1 SEHILGVGAVCGLWP
16 RPQPEKARE
25 ANGSWRVTADAFSGS
40 PPRMSS
46 ASAANMMDHLLALII
61 GDLRREDQTE
71 AEIFFRNAAIVW
83 HFGAILENS
92 LVKQSDS
99 GSSEK
104 EQSLPSVSN
113 ESNDVDDVD
122 DGDHT
127 ESRDSTDSDD
137 DDHSDDSDESHHS
150 DESDEM
156 ITDSPTD
163 LPATVDYTPA
173 VFTRDTYDGRGDSVA
188 YGLKSKSIKFYS
200 AEDKYPDA
208 TKEDLA
214 SQMESREMDDT
225 GKATLV
231 ALNLQST
238 SDLDSRGEDSF
249 EKRDDSL
256 ENNGFEHSKEYKL
269 KANDESSEHSNVI
282 SSQKIPEGSHIS
294 HSQEFHSHEEKLDLD
309 PKSVEEDK
317 HLKFRI
323 SHELDST
330 SSE

>member
-1 SEHILGVGAVCGLWP
+1 MRIAVICFCLLGIV
-16 RPQPEKARE
+16 
-25 ANGSWRVTADAFSGS
+25 
-40 PPRMSS
+40 S
-46 ASAANMMDHLLALII
+46 ALP
-61 GDLRREDQTE
+61 
-71 AEIFFRNAAIVW
+71 
-83 HFGAILENS
+83 
-92 LVKQSDS
+92 VKQGDS

-104 EQSLPSVSN
+104 EQSLPSVSD

-122 DGDHT
+122 DGDNT

-156 ITDSPTD
+156 ATDSPTD
-163 LPATVDYTPA
+163 LPATVDYTPV

-200 AEDKYPDA
+200 AEDQYPDA

-214 SQMESREMDDT
+214 SQMESREMRN
-225 GKATLV
+225 GPKATLV

-238 SDLDSRGEDSF
+238 SDVDSQGEDSF

-256 ENNGFEHSKEYKL
+256 ENNGFEHSQEYKL
-269 KANDESSEHSNVI
+269 KANDESSQKTPE
-282 SSQKIPEGSHIS
+282 SSHLS
-294 HSQEFHSHEEKLDLD
+294 HSQEFHNQEEKLDLD
-309 PKSVEEDK
+309 PKSVEEDT
-317 HLKFRI
+317 HLKFRV

-330 SSE
+330 SSEVN